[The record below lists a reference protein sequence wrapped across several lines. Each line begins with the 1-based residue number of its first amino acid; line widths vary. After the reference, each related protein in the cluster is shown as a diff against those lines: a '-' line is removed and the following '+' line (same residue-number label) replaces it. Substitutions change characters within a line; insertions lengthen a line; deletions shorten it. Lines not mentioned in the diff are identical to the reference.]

1 MSAAPLIPLLLG
13 ASLLTLGPRLHQ
25 RAQNFALPFGIALV
39 MVSLWSAAVEVSGTA
54 TFPSPTDTALGMLEL
69 IESAR
74 LWSDTIASL
83 FRVSWGFFLATLVG
97 VPLGLVAGW
106 STRAYTALNPI
117 IQALRPI
124 SPIAW
129 IPIAILWFGIGDGA
143 GLYLIW
149 LSAFFPITVG
159 SMAAVR
165 NVSLVHQRSAQNF
178 GLSGLELFRRVVLPA
193 SLPQI
198 ITSLRIALGV
208 AWLVIVA
215 TIPAF
220 VAGAAF
226 KRVAARTADDAVRAQ
241 ATDQGVGPAATDH
254 RVVAGAAIDQI
265 AGRIVEGLDTAVCR
279 CVDGMFH
286 FHGLQH
292 DQARA
297 LCDGLPCADSD
308 IAHQPGHWSQDSI
321 AACPGTGSV
330 QQVDACKGEA
340 LRAKNGDL
348 GTRQARRN
356 TPSARTAL

>member
-1 MSAAPLIPLLLG
+1 MTAAPIIPLLLG

-25 RAQNFALPFGIALV
+25 RAQNFALPLGVALV
-39 MVSLWSAAVEVSGTA
+39 MVSLWSAAVEISGTA
-54 TFPSPTDTALGMLEL
+54 TFPSPTDTALGLLEL
-69 IESAR
+69 IESDR

-106 STRAYTALNPI
+106 NTRAYTALNPI

-143 GLYLIW
+143 GIYLIW

-165 NVSLVHQRSAQNF
+165 NISLVHQRSAQNF

-215 TIPAF
+215 AEMVGMDSGLGYLINDARN
-220 VAGAAF
+220 AGS
-226 KRVAARTADDAVRAQ
+226 RYDL
-241 ATDQGVGPAATDH
+241 
-254 RVVAGAAIDQI
+254 VVATMLVIGLI
-265 AGRIVEGLDTAVCR
+265 GIVLDLLIRQLERFDEVR
-279 CVDGMFH
+279 WGY
-286 FHGLQH
+286 
-292 DQARA
+292 
-297 LCDGLPCADSD
+297 
-308 IAHQPGHWSQDSI
+308 SQ
-321 AACPGTGSV
+321 
-330 QQVDACKGEA
+330 
-340 LRAKNGDL
+340 R
-348 GTRQARRN
+348 
-356 TPSARTAL
+356 